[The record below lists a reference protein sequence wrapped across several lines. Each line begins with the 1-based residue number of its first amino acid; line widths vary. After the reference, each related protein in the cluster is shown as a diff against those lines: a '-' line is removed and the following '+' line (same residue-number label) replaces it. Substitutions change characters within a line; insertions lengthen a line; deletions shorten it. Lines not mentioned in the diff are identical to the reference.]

1 MRKDGAILDLAIAV
15 GVLKSMNII
24 YKNIENIVFIGEL
37 SLDGNINSV
46 NGILPICIE
55 CIKYGIKKVIIPK
68 KNAKEAA
75 IVKELE
81 VIGVTNLREV
91 IDYLNN
97 DIILFKEEVDLQNI
111 LNNEIINTIDF
122 SEVKGQETIKR
133 SLEIAASG
141 RS

>member
-1 MRKDGAILDLAIAV
+1 MDLAIAV